1 MTLANG
7 IDCSIFT
14 KGLLYVSLSF
24 YTMKKKVIYTRI
36 ITKKKKESDI
46 IKPAEMQ
53 RQSEIELHF
62 HGNLGSWNLEAMALS
77 YVFLSFDQ
85 CLQLKTL
92 QFAK

>member
-1 MTLANG
+1 MTLANN
-7 IDCSIFT
+7 IDYSIFT

-36 ITKKKKESDI
+36 ITKKESDI
-46 IKPAEMQ
+46 LKPAKMQ

-62 HGNLGSWNLEAMALS
+62 HGNLGSWNLKAMALS